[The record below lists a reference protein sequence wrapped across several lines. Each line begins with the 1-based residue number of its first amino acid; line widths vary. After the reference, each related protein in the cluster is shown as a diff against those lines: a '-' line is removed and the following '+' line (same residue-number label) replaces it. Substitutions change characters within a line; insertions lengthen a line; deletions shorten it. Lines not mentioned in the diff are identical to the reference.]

1 MKTDNYNIILI
12 VILGLFIAPVWTILL
27 SVFGTVVYLLFK
39 EEEYNEL

>member
-12 VILGLFIAPVWTILL
+12 VILGLFITPLWTILL
-27 SVFGTVVYLLFK
+27 GVIGTLVYLLFK